1 MLFRSNNIPTLPVFA
16 LILILNILLIFL
28 VFFFLDTFNEILLKN
43 SGYRKFYNFY
53 LKSMQKKIK
62 KFEKK
67 YGMNY
72 LQFSKYLKERAQK
85 LPSNT
90 SLHKNFMLEEEDA
103 LDWKIAAEMMQSWL
117 GLGKKG
123 K

>member
-1 MLFRSNNIPTLPVFA
+1 MSQNLAEIVNPLVEKGLFENAETAVKDLMA
-16 LILILNILLIFL
+16 DYILNQI
-28 VFFFLDTFNEILLKN
+28 ERH
-43 SGYRKFYNFY
+43 RK
-53 LKSMQKKIK
+53 IIR